1 MIPTIHRE
9 WTAATTNTYA
19 PSDLILVS
27 MDSIRFHVHQGR
39 LVAASINSFNGEL
52 PMPLVHP
59 NDQDLM
65 GGGTSDIRGLPVLN
79 LPYIGSVLNILLYI
93 IYNRAG
99 LIKNPTPSLSD
110 LSSTVLAL
118 KKYGVPLETSL
129 SESSHLFELFSAFC
143 QHSPLAVY
151 TIAASHAPHLH
162 HIAEYASQFL
172 LSLDLYTITDE
183 MADQMGAAYLRR
195 LFMLHFG
202 RIEEF
207 KKLILG
213 PPQAHAPTSQCNAD
227 YLLQVWAL
235 ATAYLTWSAA
245 PNVTRTTIDNVLSSV
260 VDRLSCH
267 RCETSL
273 RERFETFKHRWSLV
287 KVSRIIQNPSMASLI
302 QVTRPGNHIIF
313 LFLSK

>member
-143 QHSPLAVY
+143 STHPWPYIPSPRRMPP
-151 TIAASHAPHLH
+151 TCTT
-162 HIAEYASQFL
+162 L
-172 LSLDLYTITDE
+172 LSTPLNSCS
-183 MADQMGAAYLRR
+183 
-195 LFMLHFG
+195 
-202 RIEEF
+202 
-207 KKLILG
+207 
-213 PPQAHAPTSQCNAD
+213 PWTS
-227 YLLQVWAL
+227 
-235 ATAYLTWSAA
+235 TPSR
-245 PNVTRTTIDNVLSSV
+245 TRWQTKWVQPICDASL
-260 VDRLSCH
+260 C
-267 RCETSL
+267 CTSD
-273 RERFETFKHRWSLV
+273 
-287 KVSRIIQNPSMASLI
+287 VSRSSRN
-302 QVTRPGNHIIF
+302 
-313 LFLSK
+313 